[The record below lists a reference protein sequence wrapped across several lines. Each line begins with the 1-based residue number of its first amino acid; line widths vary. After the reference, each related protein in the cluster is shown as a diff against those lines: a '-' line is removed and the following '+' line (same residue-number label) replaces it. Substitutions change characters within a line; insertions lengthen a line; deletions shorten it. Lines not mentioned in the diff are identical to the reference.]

1 VAKLIDKRNSVVD
14 IAFIV
19 LKSKTVSSFGIM
31 YLSAVLKQA
40 GHAVRLLQVENS
52 ADLIMQLAS
61 SGSPDILAFSATT
74 GLHKCYL
81 AMSRLA
87 KQRFNVISVF
97 GGSHATF
104 FPEMIEQEGVDAVC
118 IGEGERAFAELADK
132 LQAGADITAIRNW
145 WIKQDGYIHKNAVR
159 PLERDLDQ
167 LPYPDWDLYYESNPA
182 LRHMTVR
189 PILASRGCPHSC
201 SYCFNKSLNEIYKGM
216 GAPVR
221 MRQPETVINE
231 IREIR
236 RRYKTTL
243 VWFLDSNL
251 GVNREWLEELLGR
264 YKTEIALPFYCKV
277 RPDFVSSDVARLLAD
292 AGCTGAGVGIECGND
307 YLRNKILHRNISREE
322 IIAGCRRLKEQ
333 KIRIMSFNMI
343 GLPGETVENVFETM
357 RLNAECGADYAMT
370 MIMQP
375 YPRTDIADYAIK
387 EEYFNGNF
395 DELDYDYYSKSVLKF
410 ADEKER
416 HTIENLQRLFAIGVE
431 FPFTQF
437 AIRWAAQL
445 PKNTFYLA
453 LFKLWHH
460 HCFNQRFY
468 NSGWLA

>member
-1 VAKLIDKRNSVVD
+1 VK
-14 IAFIV
+14 IAFVV

-40 GHAVRLLQVENS
+40 GHAVRLLHVENS

-61 SGSPDILAFSATT
+61 SGAPDILAFSATT

-87 KQRFNVISVF
+87 KQQFNVMSVF

-104 FPEMIEQEGVDAVC
+104 FPEMIEEKGVDAVC
-118 IGEGERAFAELADK
+118 IGEGERAFVELADK
-132 LQAGADITAIRNW
+132 LQAGADITAVKNW
-145 WIKQDGYIHKNAVR
+145 WIKQNYYIHKNAVR
-159 PLERDLDQ
+159 PLEHDLDQ

-182 LRHMTVR
+182 LRKMTVR

-201 SYCFNKSLNEIYKGM
+201 SYCFNKSLNDLYKGH

-221 MRQPETVINE
+221 MRRPENVISE
-231 IREIR
+231 IREIQ
-236 RRYKTTL
+236 RRYQTTL

-251 GVNREWLEELLGR
+251 GVNMEWLEELLGR
-264 YKTEIALPFYCKV
+264 YRIEVALPFYCKV
-277 RPDFVSSDVARLLAD
+277 RPDFVNDKVADLLAD
-292 AGCTGAGVGIECGND
+292 AGCTGVGVGIECADD
-307 YLRNKILHRNISREE
+307 YLRNKILHRNMSREE
-322 IIAGCRRLKEQ
+322 IIAGCRRLKER

-370 MIMQP
+370 MILQP

-387 EEYFNGNF
+387 EGYFNGDF
-395 DELDYDYYSKSVLKF
+395 DGLDYDYYSKSVLNF
-410 ADEKER
+410 ANEGER

-431 FPFTQF
+431 FPFTQR
-437 AIRWAAQL
+437 AIRWAARL

-453 LFKLWHH
+453 LFKFWHR

-468 NSGWLA
+468 NLGWLA

>member
-1 VAKLIDKRNSVVD
+1 VK
-14 IAFIV
+14 IAFVV

-31 YLSAVLKQA
+31 YLSAVLKRN
-40 GHAVRLLQVENS
+40 GHEVRLLQVENS
-52 ADLIMQLAS
+52 ADLLMQLAA

-87 KQRFNVISVF
+87 KQRFHIMSVF

-104 FPEMIEQEGVDAVC
+104 FPEMIEQESVDAVC
-118 IGEGERAFAELADK
+118 IGEGEGAFAELADR
-132 LQAGADITAIRNW
+132 LQNGADITSVKNW
-145 WIKQDGYIHKNAVR
+145 WIKQDGQIYKNAVR

-167 LPYPDWDLYYESNPA
+167 LPYPDWELYYESNPA
-182 LRHMTVR
+182 LRKMTVR
-189 PILASRGCPHSC
+189 PILASRGCPHTC
-201 SYCFNKSLNEIYKGM
+201 SYCFNKSLNDIYRGL

-221 MRQPETVINE
+221 MRRPEAVIRE

-251 GVNREWLEELLGR
+251 GVNREWLGELLER
-264 YKTEIALPFYCKV
+264 YRTDVGLPFYCKV
-277 RPDFVSSDVARLLAD
+277 RPDFVNEETARLLAA
-292 AGCTGAGVGIECGND
+292 AGCTGVGVGIECGND
-307 YLRNKILHRNISREE
+307 YLRKNILRRNISRDE
-322 IIAGCRRLKEQ
+322 IVAGCRRLKEQ

-343 GLPGETVENVFETM
+343 GLPGETVDNVFETM

-375 YPRTDIADYAIK
+375 YPRTDIADYAIG
-387 EEYFNGNF
+387 EGYFNGDF
-395 DELDYDYYSKSVLKF
+395 DGLDYDYYSKSVLKF

-416 HTIENLQRLFAIGVE
+416 QSIENLQRLFAIGVE
-431 FPFTQF
+431 FPFTQR
-437 AIRWAAQL
+437 AIRWAARL
-445 PKNTFYLA
+445 PKNIFFLA
-453 LFKLWHH
+453 LFKFWHRY
-460 HCFNQRFY
+460 CFNQRFY
-468 NSGWLA
+468 NMGWLA